1 MELNFFYTF
10 SILAILSAT
19 CVITARNP
27 IHSILFLVFVF
38 FFIAGLL
45 ILLGVEFLA
54 MLLII
59 VYVGAVAVLFLFVIM
74 MLNVK
79 IYNTYENV
87 SRYLPIGFLLS
98 LIFFFEFYLIIKRD
112 LTSYDSSGFDLLNNS
127 INWLGSIIFTSN
139 TATIG
144 TILYTY
150 YSFFFILCGY
160 ILLISMIGAIILTLF
175 RRGDVRRQEIYKQVK
190 INFRSAIKFS
200 KR

>member
-1 MELNFFYTF
+1 MELKFFYIF
-10 SILAILSAT
+10 SILALLSAG
-19 CVITARNP
+19 CVIIAKNP

-38 FFIAGLL
+38 FFVSGLL
-45 ILLGVEFLA
+45 ILLNVEFLA

-79 IYNTYENV
+79 IYSTYENI
-87 SRYLPIGFLLS
+87 SRYLPIGFVLS
-98 LIFFFEFYLIIKRD
+98 LVFLFEFYLIIKKD
-112 LTSYDSSGFDLLNNS
+112 LIAYDLLGFDLLNNLVG
-127 INWLGSIIFTSN
+127 WLGTIVFTSN
-139 TATIG
+139 TTAIG

-150 YSFFFILCGY
+150 YSFYFILCGY

-175 RRGDVRRQEIYKQVK
+175 RRGDLRRQEVYKQVK
-190 INFRSAIKFS
+190 TNFRNSVNFS

>member
-87 SRYLPIGFLLS
+87 SRYLPIGFFLS

>member
-1 MELNFFYTF
+1 MELNFFFFF
-10 SILAILSAT
+10 SFLALLSAT
-19 CVITARNP
+19 LVITAKNP
-27 IHSILFLVFVF
+27 IHSILFLVLVF

-45 ILLGVEFLA
+45 ILLGAEFLA

-79 IYNTYENV
+79 IYHTYENL
-87 SRYLPIGFLLS
+87 SRYLPIGFVLS
-98 LIFFFEFYLIIKRD
+98 LIFLFECYLIIKRD
-112 LTSYDSSGFDLLNNS
+112 LISYDPLGLDLLNNFVGWVN
-127 INWLGSIIFTSN
+127 IVVFTSN

-150 YSFFFILCGY
+150 YVFFFILCGY

-175 RRGDVRRQEIYKQVK
+175 RRGDVRRQEVYKQIK
-190 INFRSAIKFS
+190 INFSNAIKFS